1 MNFLSGQKTY
11 LTAGSGAFVT
21 LAYGLGYIDTETATT
36 LLSLLGF
43 GGLAA
48 MRAGAKKAEDA
59 AIFADNSVRRA
70 EVQLGEV
77 RSRLDAQ
84 EASKK
89 ARKK

>member
-21 LAYGLGYIDTETATT
+21 LAYGLGYIDGETATT

-48 MRAGAKKAEDA
+48 MRAGAKKAEVEAQSARLHA
-59 AIFADNSVRRA
+59 ARA
-70 EVQLGEV
+70 VQKSEDSLAHIV
-77 RSRLDAQ
+77 AQ